1 MNIRL
6 LALLLP
12 LLMLGTACAEAHTF
26 ISPGG
31 LYTLSYQRPWVADP
45 SFADDGELR
54 LECED
59 TCGEHGARLSF
70 AERPHASSQVAPG
83 AELASL
89 AARHWRDAERVQFAT
104 RPFKVL
110 RQGFTRLD
118 GVPVYESQAEHDLGR
133 GRKVWRLLRL
143 TLRDGKLVTVELQA
157 AIEVWRK
164 ARPAAMAVLATLRWV
179 SDRQPMLLQA
189 HALREAG
196 RLEDAFALYD
206 RPELAGHPVADYW
219 AGLMRYTGEGT
230 SRQIGE
236 GLRRLTDALTQ
247 GYLAAGRVVAV
258 EALIRADHA
267 TGDKSN
273 HCELALFALQAARR
287 SVYVATIDQYFGR
300 LYQTGLCVD
309 KDLKAAIRSYER
321 AAQAGNHEA
330 AQDLAKLYRSGTEVE
345 QDLELAARWERVAS
359 GAEKP

>member
-12 LLMLGTACAEAHTF
+12 LLMLGAPCAGAHTF

-31 LYTLSYQRPWVADP
+31 LYTLSYQQPWVADP
-45 SFADDGELR
+45 SDADDGVLV
-54 LECED
+54 LECD
-59 TCGEHGARLSF
+59 DACGLYGARLTF
-70 AERPHASSQVAPG
+70 AERAIATPSGPTISTLKQ
-83 AELASL
+83 L
-89 AARHWRDAERVQFAT
+89 AAAHWREAETGAAGKPRL
-104 RPFKVL
+104 KVL
-110 RQGFTRLD
+110 REGFTRRG
-118 GVPVYESQAEHDLGR
+118 GVPVYTSLVERHLGSGIR
-133 GRKVWRLLRL
+133 IRRLAHLA
-143 TLRDGKLVTVELQA
+143 LRDGKLVTVELRA
-157 AIEVWRK
+157 SIEAWRE
-164 ARPAAMAVLATLRWV
+164 AEPAAQAVIAKLRWV
-179 SDRQPMLLQA
+179 SNRQPLLLQA

-236 GLRRLTDALTQ
+236 GLRRLTDALAQ

-287 SVYVATIDQYFGR
+287 SVYAATIDQYFGR

-309 KDLKAAIRSYER
+309 KDLKAAINSYER
-321 AAQAGNHEA
+321 AAQAGNREA
-330 AQDLAKLYRSGTEVE
+330 AQDLAKLYRSGTEVD
-345 QDLELAARWERVAS
+345 QNIELAARWERVAD
-359 GAEKP
+359 GTEKP

>member
-1 MNIRL
+1 MKVRL
-6 LALLLP
+6 FSLLLP
-12 LLMLGTACAEAHTF
+12 LLMLGAPHAEGHTF

-31 LYTLSYQRPWVADP
+31 LYTLSYQQPWVADP
-45 SFADDGELR
+45 SLANDGELR

-70 AERPHASSQVAPG
+70 AEGPYTSSQGVPG

-89 AARHWRDAERVQFAT
+89 AARHWRNAEREQFAT

-133 GRKVWRLLRL
+133 GRKVWRLVRL
-143 TLRDGKLVTVELQA
+143 TLRNGKLVTVELQA

-179 SDRQPMLLQA
+179 SDRQPLLLRA
-189 HALREAG
+189 HAMREAG
-196 RLEDAFALYD
+196 RPGDAFALYD

-230 SRQIGE
+230 PRQAGE
-236 GLRRLTDALTQ
+236 GLRRLTDALAH

-273 HCELALFALQAARR
+273 DCEFALFALRAARR

-309 KDLKAAIRSYER
+309 KDLKAAIKYYER
-321 AAQAGNHEA
+321 AARAGNREA
-330 AQDLAKLYRSGTEVE
+330 AQDLAKLYRSGTEVD
-345 QDLELAARWERVAS
+345 QDIELAARWERVAS